1 MNNRKTLIT
10 GITGFVG
17 SNLAPYL
24 HQKGSGEITGLVR
37 EQSVVPESVKHSAAT
52 LVTNNQ
58 LTGSQYTNYIHL
70 AGKAH
75 DLKGVSDEQS
85 YFDVNY
91 GMTKRL
97 FDRFLEDEAAELFV
111 FMSSVKAVSDSP
123 EGVLDESAEP
133 NPVTAYGRSK
143 LKAEEYIL
151 ENCPPE
157 KRVYVLRPCMIHG
170 PGNKGNLNLLYSLV
184 SKGIPWP
191 LGLYDNSR
199 SFLSVENLCFVIDQ
213 ILEGEVESGV
223 YHVADDGGLSTT
235 ELISIIAEVS
245 NKKARIWN
253 VPKQLIQMTAKVGN
267 ILPLPLNEERLEKL
281 TEDYLVSNEKLNK
294 ALGIERMPISAKEG
308 MVNTLKDFESS

>member
-1 MNNRKTLIT
+1 MRDNGTLIT
-10 GITGFVG
+10 GISGFVG

-24 HQKGSGEITGLVR
+24 HQHEIGEITGLIR
-37 EQSVVPESVKHSAAT
+37 KESVVPEGVKNST
-52 LVTNNQ
+52 VSLVTDTQ
-58 LTGSQYTNYIHL
+58 LTNNQYTNYIHL

-97 FDRFLEDEAAELFV
+97 FDRFLEDEAAERFI

-123 EGVLDESAEP
+123 EGVLDERAEP
-133 NPVTAYGRSK
+133 KPITAYGRSK
-143 LKAEEYIL
+143 LKAEEYVL

-157 KRVYVLRPCMIHG
+157 KQVYVLRPCMIHG

-191 LGLYDNSR
+191 LGRYENSR

-281 TEDYLVSNEKLNK
+281 TEDYVVSNEKLKK

-308 MVNTLKDFESS
+308 MVKTLKDFDG